1 MATPK
6 TKAVLKT
13 YFEQGDIPTQGQY
26 VDLIDSQFGLGET
39 GTQIIQGTISASA
52 AEFEQMSFKKL
63 HLPSNGVGSM
73 KVGTTFTVG
82 KTLEVFGSL
91 NLNILYSGSEED
103 GWHDKVVD
111 SGSFSASGDLT
122 IRHIATSGHITS
134 SGTISASGDVIAS
147 FITSSGGITSSAGI
161 TASSAHFSG
170 PITSSGISSSGN
182 IIVGGTISSSGAI
195 YGAAYYIGTGND
207 GLAIESSDGKLDF
220 AKDGAGLTNL
230 KFGVPITASYAVSA
244 SGLLTVDTLTI
255 GATYNNTSIT
265 FADLAFTNN
274 NKAFSITTTLPT
286 IGSGTY
292 CDDTTVTNS
301 SVTTN
306 SVIIASANRGVSV
319 FCHTIVAGSF
329 KYTAT
334 GFAADF
340 SSAAVRINFIVL

>member
-73 KVGTTFTVG
+73 KVGTTFNVG
-82 KTLEVFGSL
+82 KTLEAFGSL

-170 PITSSGISSSGN
+170 PITSSGISSSGTLYASAGDFGDGN
-182 IIVGGTISSSGAI
+182 ITNVGSISLDQILPDDGTNITIGDADLTNEIKLNGPTTASGNISS
-195 YGAAYYIGTGND
+195 
-207 GLAIESSDGKLDF
+207 
-220 AKDGAGLTNL
+220 
-230 KFGVPITASYAVSA
+230 

-255 GATYNNTSIT
+255 GATYNNTSTT
-265 FADLAFTNN
+265 FTDYAFTNN
-274 NKAFSITTTLPT
+274 NKAFSITTTLPDLV
-286 IGSGTY
+286 IGEY
-292 CDDTTVTNS
+292 CTDTHVTNS

-306 SVIIASANRGVSV
+306 SVIIASADKGVSV
-319 FCHTIVAGSF
+319 FCHTIAAGSF
-329 KYTAT
+329 KFTAT
-334 GFAADF
+334 GFATDF
-340 SSAAVRINFIVL
+340 ASTAVRINFIVL

>member
-1 MATPK
+1 MATV

-39 GTQIIQGTISASA
+39 GTQIIQGTLSASS
-52 AEFEQMSFKKL
+52 AEVEYLSMKKQY
-63 HLPSNGVGSM
+63 LPGNGIDSM
-73 KVGTTFTVG
+73 KVGSTFTVG
-82 KTLEVFGSL
+82 KTLEVSGSL
-91 NLNILYSGSEED
+91 RIEEGSI
-103 GWHDKVVD
+103 
-111 SGSFSASGDLT
+111 SASGDLIIT
-122 IRHIATSGHITS
+122 NITASGN
-134 SGTISASGDVIAS
+134 ISASGDVIAS

-170 PITSSGISSSGN
+170 PITSSG
-182 IIVGGTISSSGAI
+182 ISSSGAI

-265 FADLAFTNN
+265 FGNFENN

-319 FCHTIVAGSF
+319 FCHTIAAGSF
-329 KYTAT
+329 KFTAT
-334 GFAADF
+334 GFATDF